1 MSVRRWLWPPLSKA
15 EWTRNL
21 GWALVFTPPIML
33 APLLLAVFYPSVIL
47 AEWDLFLLFFGLPW
61 AAGLALL
68 RYSHMLKH
76 KPVEKPE

>member
-1 MSVRRWLWPPLSKA
+1 
-15 EWTRNL
+15 
-21 GWALVFTPPIML
+21 ML